1 VRGAGES
8 RLRQFNTDLAD
19 SAKTLQGQDRMIS
32 ALLGLGS
39 AFGLGAADFM
49 ARFSARALGATLNY
63 AAVLLIGALATT
75 VWLFAAGTEL
85 VWSPLGYT
93 LAVAHGIAVAVMCV
107 LLYMGIA
114 RGPIAVVVP
123 IVAAHPALVLLVN
136 VLMGVRPSAAQWA
149 AMATII
155 AGGIFI
161 ARTAVEE
168 PEAAEAKSNRI
179 TVLIAIG
186 ACVAYVAIVLT
197 GQAATPL
204 IGAAQTMW
212 VGRWTGLIF
221 IAIVLLVQRAPLSI
235 PAEWLPFVGLQAGLD
250 TLGYIAFLAG
260 SNSAAPHI
268 TMVVASAFSVVA
280 VLLARL
286 IIHEKVSKMQWA
298 AIALIAGGT
307 AVLSAT

>member
-1 VRGAGES
+1 
-8 RLRQFNTDLAD
+8 
-19 SAKTLQGQDRMIS
+19 MIS
-32 ALLGLGS
+32 ALFGLAS
-39 AFGLGAADFM
+39 ALGLGAADFM
-49 ARFSARALGATLNY
+49 ARFSAQALGATLNY
-63 AAVLLIGALATT
+63 AAVLLIGALGTT
-75 VWLFAAGTEL
+75 IWLFAAGTEL
-85 VWSPLGYT
+85 VWSPPGYA
-93 LAVAHGIAVAVMCV
+93 LAVIHGIAVAVMCI

-123 IVAAHPALVLLVN
+123 IVAAHPALVLVVN

-149 AMATII
+149 AMAVII

-186 ACVAYVAIVLT
+186 ACLAYVAIVLT

-212 VGRWTGLIF
+212 IGRWTGLIF
-221 IAIVLLVQRAPLSI
+221 IAGVLLVQRTPIRI
-235 PAEWLPFVGLQAGLD
+235 PAEWVPFVGLQAGLD

-286 IIHEKVSKMQWA
+286 IVHEKVSKMQWA

>member
-1 VRGAGES
+1 
-8 RLRQFNTDLAD
+8 
-19 SAKTLQGQDRMIS
+19 MIS

-63 AAVLLIGALATT
+63 AAVLLIGALAAT

-155 AGGIFI
+155 AGATIW
-161 ARTAVEE
+161 
-168 PEAAEAKSNRI
+168 
-179 TVLIAIG
+179 L
-186 ACVAYVAIVLT
+186 VLT
-197 GQAATPL
+197 DPVTVANALDEGEISPL
-204 IGAAQTMW
+204 VRQLAEVIYKALS
-212 VGRWTGLIF
+212 GL
-221 IAIVLLVQRAPLSI
+221 LEYL
-235 PAEWLPFVGLQAGLD
+235 
-250 TLGYIAFLAG
+250 
-260 SNSAAPHI
+260 
-268 TMVVASAFSVVA
+268 
-280 VLLARL
+280 
-286 IIHEKVSKMQWA
+286 
-298 AIALIAGGT
+298 
-307 AVLSAT
+307 

>member
-1 VRGAGES
+1 
-8 RLRQFNTDLAD
+8 
-19 SAKTLQGQDRMIS
+19 
-32 ALLGLGS
+32 
-39 AFGLGAADFM
+39 
-49 ARFSARALGATLNY
+49 
-63 AAVLLIGALATT
+63 
-75 VWLFAAGTEL
+75 
-85 VWSPLGYT
+85 
-93 LAVAHGIAVAVMCV
+93 MCI

-123 IVAAHPALVLLVN
+123 IVAAHPALVLVVNALLV
-136 VLMGVRPSAAQWA
+136 VRPSAVRWA

-168 PEAAEAKSNRI
+168 PEAKSNRI

-186 ACVAYVAIVLT
+186 ACLAYVAIVLT

-204 IGAAQTMW
+204 IGAPQTMW
-212 VGRWTGLIF
+212 IGRWTG
-221 IAIVLLVQRAPLSI
+221 RAPLRI

-286 IIHEKVSKMQWA
+286 IINEPVSRMRWA
-298 AIALIAGGT
+298 AIALIASGT

>member
-1 VRGAGES
+1 
-8 RLRQFNTDLAD
+8 
-19 SAKTLQGQDRMIS
+19 MIS
-32 ALLGLGS
+32 ALFGLAS

-63 AAVLLIGALATT
+63 AAVLLIGALGTT
-75 VWLFAAGTEL
+75 IWLFAAGTEL
-85 VWSPLGYT
+85 VWSPLGYSFAT
-93 LAVAHGIAVAVMCV
+93 IHGIAVAVMCI

-114 RGPIAVVVP
+114 RGPIGVVVP
-123 IVAAHPALVLLVN
+123 IVAAHPALVLVVN
-136 VLMGVRPSAAQWA
+136 MLMGVRPSAAQWT
-149 AMATII
+149 AMAVII

-186 ACVAYVAIVLT
+186 ACLAYVVIVLT
-197 GQAATPL
+197 GQSATPL

-212 VGRWTGLIF
+212 IGRWTGLIF
-221 IAIVLLVQRAPLSI
+221 IAGVLLVQRTPIRI
-235 PAEWLPFVGLQAGLD
+235 PAEWVPFVGLQAGLE

-286 IIHEKVSKMQWA
+286 IVHEKVSKMQWA
-298 AIALIAGGT
+298 AIALIASGT

>member
-1 VRGAGES
+1 
-8 RLRQFNTDLAD
+8 
-19 SAKTLQGQDRMIS
+19 MIS

-39 AFGLGAADFM
+39 ALGLGAADFM

-63 AAVLLIGALATT
+63 AAVLLIGALGTSLWLLAT
-75 VWLFAAGTEL
+75 GTEL
-85 VWSPLGYT
+85 VWSPLGYGI
-93 LAVAHGIAVAVMCV
+93 AVAHGIAVAVMCI

-123 IVAAHPALVLLVN
+123 IVAAHPALVLVVN

-149 AMATII
+149 AMAVII

-179 TVLIAIG
+179 TVLIALG
-186 ACVAYVAIVLT
+186 ACLAYVAIVLT

-212 VGRWTGLIF
+212 AGRWTGLIF
-221 IAIVLLVQRAPLSI
+221 IACVLLIQRTPIRI
-235 PAEWLPFVGLQAGLD
+235 PSEWVPFVGLQATLD

-260 SNSAAPHI
+260 ANSAAPHI
-268 TMVVASAFSVVA
+268 TMVIASAFSVVA
-280 VLLARL
+280 VLLAR
-286 IIHEKVSKMQWA
+286 IVINEPVSKMQWG

>member
-1 VRGAGES
+1 
-8 RLRQFNTDLAD
+8 
-19 SAKTLQGQDRMIS
+19 MIS
-32 ALLGLGS
+32 ALFGLTS
-39 AFGLGAADFM
+39 AIGLGAADFM
-49 ARFSARALGATLNY
+49 ARFSARALGAPLNY
-63 AAVLLIGALATT
+63 AVVLLIGALGTT
-75 VWLFAAGTEL
+75 IWLFATGTEL
-85 VWSPLGYT
+85 IWSPTGYFMAF
-93 LAVAHGIAVAVMCV
+93 LHGIAVAVMCI

-123 IVAAHPALVLLVN
+123 IVAAHPALVLVVN
-136 VLMGVRPSAAQWA
+136 VLMGVRPSAVQWA
-149 AMATII
+149 AMAVII
-155 AGGIFI
+155 AGGVFI
-161 ARTAVEE
+161 ARTAVAE
-168 PEAAEAKSNRI
+168 PETAEAESNRV

-186 ACVAYVAIVLT
+186 ACLAYVAIVLT

-212 VGRWTGLIF
+212 IGRWTGLIF
-221 IAIVLLVQRAPLSI
+221 IAVVLLVQRTPIRI
-235 PAEWLPFVGLQAGLD
+235 PAEWVPFVGLQAGLD

-260 SNSAAPHI
+260 SNSATPHI

-286 IIHEKVSKMQWA
+286 IINESVSKMQWA

>member
-1 VRGAGES
+1 
-8 RLRQFNTDLAD
+8 
-19 SAKTLQGQDRMIS
+19 MIS
-32 ALLGLGS
+32 ALFGLVS

-63 AAVLLIGALATT
+63 AAVLLIGALGTT
-75 VWLFAAGTEL
+75 VWLFAAGTDL
-85 VWSPLGYT
+85 VWSPPGYA
-93 LAVAHGIAVAVMCV
+93 LAVTHGIAVAVMCI

-123 IVAAHPALVLLVN
+123 IVAAHPALVLAVN
-136 VLMGVRPSAAQWA
+136 VMMGVRPSAVQWA
-149 AMATII
+149 AMAVII

-161 ARTAVEE
+161 ARTAVEK
-168 PEAAEAKSNRI
+168 PEAAEAENNRI
-179 TVLIAIG
+179 TVLIAVG
-186 ACVAYVAIVLT
+186 ACLAYVVIVLT

-221 IAIVLLVQRAPLSI
+221 IAGVLLVQRTPIRI
-235 PAEWLPFVGLQAGLD
+235 PAEWVPFVGLQAGLD

-280 VLLARL
+280 VLLAR
-286 IIHEKVSKMQWA
+286 IVIDEPVSKMQWA

>member
-1 VRGAGES
+1 
-8 RLRQFNTDLAD
+8 
-19 SAKTLQGQDRMIS
+19 MIS
-32 ALLGLGS
+32 ALYGLTS

-63 AAVLLIGALATT
+63 AAVLLIGALGTT
-75 VWLFAAGTEL
+75 IWLLAAGTEL
-85 VWSPLGYT
+85 VWSPLGYA
-93 LAVAHGIAVAVMCV
+93 LAVTHGIAVAVMCI

-123 IVAAHPALVLLVN
+123 IVAAHPALVLVVN
-136 VLMGVRPSAAQWA
+136 ALLGVRPSAVQWA

-168 PEAAEAKSNRI
+168 PEAKSNRI

-186 ACVAYVAIVLT
+186 ACLAYVAIVLT

-204 IGAAQTMW
+204 IGAPQTMW
-212 VGRWTGLIF
+212 IGRWTGLVF
-221 IAIVLLVQRAPLSI
+221 IAGVLLVQRAPLRI

-286 IIHEKVSKMQWA
+286 IINEPVSRMRWA
-298 AIALIAGGT
+298 AIALIASGT

>member
-1 VRGAGES
+1 
-8 RLRQFNTDLAD
+8 
-19 SAKTLQGQDRMIS
+19 MIS
-32 ALLGLGS
+32 ALFGLTS
-39 AFGLGAADFM
+39 ALGLGAADFM

-63 AAVLLIGALATT
+63 AAVLLIGAVGTT
-75 VWLFAAGTEL
+75 IWLLAAGTEL
-85 VWSPLGYT
+85 VWSPLGYAIA
-93 LAVAHGIAVAVMCV
+93 LLHGIAVAVMCV

-123 IVAAHPALVLLVN
+123 IVAAHPALVLVVN
-136 VLMGVRPSAAQWA
+136 VMMGVRPSAAQWA
-149 AMATII
+149 AMAVII

-161 ARTAVEE
+161 ARSAVAE
-168 PEAAEAKSNRI
+168 PEEAEAKSNRI

-186 ACVAYVAIVLT
+186 ACLAYVVIVLT

-204 IGAAQTMW
+204 IGAPQTMW

-221 IAIVLLVQRAPLSI
+221 IAGILLVQRAPLRI
-235 PAEWLPFVGLQAGLD
+235 PVEWVPFVGLQAGLD

-286 IIHEKVSKMQWA
+286 IVHEPVSRMQWA

>member
-1 VRGAGES
+1 
-8 RLRQFNTDLAD
+8 
-19 SAKTLQGQDRMIS
+19 MIS

-39 AFGLGAADFM
+39 ALGLGAADFM

-63 AAVLLIGALATT
+63 AAVLLIGALGTSLWLLAT
-75 VWLFAAGTEL
+75 GTEL
-85 VWSPLGYT
+85 VWSPLGYGI
-93 LAVAHGIAVAVMCV
+93 AVAHGIAVAVMCI

-123 IVAAHPALVLLVN
+123 IVAAHPALVLVVN

-149 AMATII
+149 AMAVII

-179 TVLIAIG
+179 TVLIALG
-186 ACVAYVAIVLT
+186 ACLAYVAIVLT

-212 VGRWTGLIF
+212 AGRWTGLIF
-221 IAIVLLVQRAPLSI
+221 IACVLLIQRTPIRI
-235 PAEWLPFVGLQAGLD
+235 PSKWVPFVGLQATLD

-260 SNSAAPHI
+260 ANSAAPHI
-268 TMVVASAFSVVA
+268 TMVIASAFSVVA
-280 VLLARL
+280 VLLAR
-286 IIHEKVSKMQWA
+286 IVIKEPVSKMQWG